1 MQRFILVILLS
12 LTALHLM
19 AQKRVISLSPSVTY
33 TIQQIGAGNTIVGRT
48 SFCPEIEGSVVVG
61 DVLST
66 NIEAIIALKPDV
78 VFTMAFTKESI
89 ISKLKSLGIEVVNFN
104 TPRSFDEIAITT
116 LKIGKYIGE
125 PAKTQH
131 YLSEELDRIKALK
144 DEIAASEPES
154 LSLLSPNISPKQT
167 ALFQIGANPTWAV
180 TPDSYMN
187 EYISIIGLYNIV
199 KSTNGQINREFVMI
213 ENPNIIFLSDMGDT
227 GITEAEMAQ
236 WNKLIP
242 QAKIIVVDAN
252 KSCCPTPQF
261 FRETL
266 EFMYKSIH

>member
-1 MQRFILVILLS
+1 MQRFILIILLS

-19 AQKRVISLSPSVTY
+19 AQKRVVSLSPSITY
-33 TIQQIGAGNTIVGRT
+33 TIQQIGAENTIVGRT

-116 LKIGKYIGE
+116 LKIGKFIGE

-144 DEIAASEPES
+144 DEIAVSEPTA
-154 LSLLSPNISPKQT
+154 LSPFSPTSQKKT
-167 ALFQIGANPTWAV
+167 VLFQIGANPTWAV
-180 TPDSYMN
+180 TPDTYMN

-227 GITEAEMAQ
+227 GITEAEIAQ

-266 EFMYKSIH
+266 EYMYKSIH